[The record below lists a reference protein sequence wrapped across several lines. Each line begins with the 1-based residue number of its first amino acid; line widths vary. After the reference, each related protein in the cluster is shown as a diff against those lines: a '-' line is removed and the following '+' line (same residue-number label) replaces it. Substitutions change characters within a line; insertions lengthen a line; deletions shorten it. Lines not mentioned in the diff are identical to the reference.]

1 MQKDCWYYAKKYDVI
16 SSYFP
21 SGPTVLHSFGPGFAP
36 YVFKMAS
43 SQQKW
48 SIEIILNRRIST
60 EQRQVPWG
68 SGRGGV
74 ISSHYFF
81 TVITITKNFLYLVA
95 IGHHKF
101 DYTGFNLHKVILPI
115 CVTN

>member
-1 MQKDCWYYAKKYDVI
+1 M
-16 SSYFP
+16 
-21 SGPTVLHSFGPGFAP
+21 GEGG
-36 YVFKMAS
+36 
-43 SQQKW
+43 
-48 SIEIILNRRIST
+48 
-60 EQRQVPWG
+60 
-68 SGRGGV
+68 GGV